1 MADYIL
7 ETIENCALKIE
18 TSNIE
23 GQLYEC
29 SLVSSTQTM
38 TRQIEMKPD
47 STSGPTAGQ
56 MLYYYAVRAQSVEI
70 CDDFLD
76 WAAENDLDASESAVL
91 NDYRTL
97 VSDADDLKALLGTTS
112 YDNLLS
118 ALAIDQAI
126 RAARPR

>member
-29 SLVSSTQTM
+29 SLVSSTHTM